1 MARNA
6 VCRSLASASHFFRLS
21 SSIRPL
27 TVETLVDSCLRS
39 HLSQPWVCEDLT
51 LAQLSALRRL
61 CFSHLRSGLHLL
73 VLAPLAKLATPAH
86 TTINQGTKPSSK
98 RRGLQTSREEGNLEI
113 GHVVQKFRPSSFSSE
128 RHFSRFRNPF
138 PVPKLLLLSRPLY
151 VWDRLV
157 HFG

>member
-1 MARNA
+1 MLMLCFPQDLSSVANDISHWLLAPLSEHGRVARNA
-6 VCRSLASASHFFRLS
+6 VSRGLASASHFFRLS

-113 GHVVQKFRPSSFSSE
+113 GKM
-128 RHFSRFRNPF
+128 
-138 PVPKLLLLSRPLY
+138 
-151 VWDRLV
+151 W
-157 HFG
+157 